1 MIRRHKHVTDV
12 SHCLMRGWIQ
22 ACRMG
27 TGRDGMGKDG
37 KGEMLRT
44 VGAKTKPWHC
54 QC

>member
-27 TGRDGMGKDG
+27 TGRDGMGKDE
-37 KGEMLRT
+37 KGWEGRN
-44 VGAKTKPWHC
+44 APNCWS
-54 QC
+54 